1 MGKGLSMLLPRELL
15 VDVPVIDRQH
25 DELFTQFEALKA
37 VCLERNALPVGEAE
51 ALLEALA
58 VHFATE
64 EKFALDAGIDFG
76 RHGEKHRK
84 MLAGVRKMLDGVV
97 AGDLDAF
104 SLIRYLDYW
113 FERHIREEDKALGR
127 NLQHTAFLT
136 LGKQLADDEFG
147 DHSDPVERRQGC
159 VLRLIGNS

>member
-1 MGKGLSMLLPRELL
+1 MGKGLSMFLPRELL

-25 DELFTQFEALKA
+25 DDLFTQFEALKA
-37 VCLERNALPVGEAE
+37 ICIERNVLPSAEAE
-51 ALLEALA
+51 ALVDTLE

-84 MLAGVRKMLDGVV
+84 MLASVRKMLANVI
-97 AGDLDAF
+97 AGELDAF

-113 FERHIREEDKALGR
+113 FERHIREEDQVLGR
-127 NLQHTAFLT
+127 SLQRAAFVTHGEWLSEEFDDAAASCDYRT
-136 LGKQLADDEFG
+136 DPTMALAG
-147 DHSDPVERRQGC
+147 HG
-159 VLRLIGNS
+159 